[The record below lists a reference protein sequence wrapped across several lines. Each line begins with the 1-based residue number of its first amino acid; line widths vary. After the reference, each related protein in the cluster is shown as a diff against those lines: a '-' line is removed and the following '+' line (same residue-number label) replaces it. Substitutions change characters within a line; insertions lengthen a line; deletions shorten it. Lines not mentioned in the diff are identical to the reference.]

1 MQTPPEPKSIAVAL
15 IYDDKEF
22 GRRLRDLLIGS
33 GVRVVCELC
42 ADRLKADTKVLAESG
57 AEVVVVN
64 LDPGL
69 DVAIGQ
75 IMEMMDMDR
84 QRLMINDAEAS
95 RSLDG
100 WDQARW
106 ARHLIAKVLGCT
118 DVDPPRPDHAE
129 PIRVQVCGTQVESA
143 MNPATQ
149 AGGPEEMDT
158 GDTWLDSVTDL
169 SNQESSDL
177 DIRMGAE
184 IESMLAKESTAV
196 SQARGSET
204 DSGTSG
210 DLDQLLDK
218 LAEHVANLD
227 VTIQDEPLSAAPIF
241 DEALSSGTEMRPD
254 DGSEAPI
261 LTPQSTSAS
270 GTNKLDARLVEN
282 LSDRPL
288 VPEDTLSLEEES
300 DDSITP
306 NRLFEPD
313 RSEPDPIAVNMDA
326 APPETL
332 RSGQTKC
339 LEPLAET
346 RQRSGEGNSQDVID
360 SPCSA
365 PGPLVIEPDSGSSP
379 EQEDP
384 GSSSNFS
391 TTDNEEAVDH
401 PNPGIS
407 APSIS
412 GGDSFELLPLESTAE
427 VTPFHAS
434 RPESESLVSRSL
446 GVDQVI
452 AIGASIGGPDV
463 LRTILAGLP
472 ANLAAVLVVVQHMD
486 DAFFSNY
493 IKQLKDVGTLSVRRA
508 ENGGQ
513 VHHGEVLVVPPGQR
527 LRLDRSG
534 CVGLLPR
541 ADEDDYSPSIDD
553 TFSSLA
559 ITFGTK
565 LHALILSGMARDALR
580 GIQIIKENG
589 GVVWTQSP
597 ETCVVSSMVDAAQE
611 AGLESFSS
619 EPETLARRLVEEIGV
634 ESRE

>member
-22 GRRLRDLLIGS
+22 GRRLRDMLIGS

-42 ADRLKADTKVLAESG
+42 ADRLKADTRVLAESG

-64 LDPGL
+64 LDPDL
-69 DVAIGQ
+69 DAAIGR

-118 DVDPPRPDHAE
+118 DVDPPRPDHTE

-143 MNPATQ
+143 MNSATQ

-158 GDTWLDSVTDL
+158 GGTWVDSVTGL
-169 SNQESSDL
+169 SNQDSWDL
-177 DIRMGAE
+177 NVRMGAE
-184 IESMLAKESTAV
+184 IESMLAKESAAV
-196 SQARGSET
+196 SPAHGSET

-218 LAEHVANLD
+218 LAGHVANLD
-227 VTIQDEPLSAAPIF
+227 VTIPDEPVF
-241 DEALSSGTEMRPD
+241 DEARSSGTEPPLD
-254 DGSEAPI
+254 DVSEAPI
-261 LTPQSTSAS
+261 LTPQSTPAL
-270 GTNKLDARLVEN
+270 GTNKLDARRVEN
-282 LSDRPL
+282 LSDKPL
-288 VPEDTLSLEEES
+288 VPEDAFSLEGKS
-300 DDSITP
+300 DPSITP
-306 NRLFEPD
+306 NRLSKQD
-313 RSEPDPIAVNMDA
+313 RSEPDSIAVNMDT

-332 RSGQTKC
+332 RSGQTEC
-339 LEPLAET
+339 LKPLAET
-346 RQRSGEGNSQDVID
+346 SPWGGEGNSQDVVD

-365 PGPLVIEPDSGSSP
+365 PDPLVIESDSGSYPDP
-379 EQEDP
+379 ENP
-384 GSSSNFS
+384 GSSSHLS
-391 TTDNEEAVDH
+391 VTDNEEAVDH
-401 PNPGIS
+401 PNPGIC
-407 APSIS
+407 APSVS
-412 GGDSFELLPLESTAE
+412 GVEGLELLPLESAAK
-427 VTPFHAS
+427 VTLSHAS
-434 RPESESLVSRSL
+434 CPESEPLVSHGL

-463 LRTILAGLP
+463 LRTILARLP
-472 ANLAAVLVVVQHMD
+472 TNLAAVLVVVQHMD

-493 IKQLKDVGTLSVRRA
+493 IKQLKDVGTLSVWRA

-534 CVGLLPR
+534 GVGLLPR
-541 ADEDDYSPSIDD
+541 TDEDDYSPSIDD

-559 ITFGTK
+559 ITFGAK

-611 AGLESFSS
+611 AGLASFSS